1 MMTPDEA
8 GAALA
13 ADPTFNL
20 MSQAERE
27 TEAALLLGTID
38 APSDDP
44 LEIALTLELAA
55 LRAELAAL
63 TAEAGTGVATVSADN
78 PVGEACRN
86 GSDENPA
93 GCGGREPVAA
103 NGRCMTCGAYR
114 AAPVD
119 AATAPKAVEP
129 PIAPAK
135 VQKPASEAPVEPVVP
150 KLRHGVTYDPG
161 SSMLGRFKEAS
172 GATDK
177 ETAAMLGM
185 SRATVQAYAGGR
197 LTEKLTDVQ
206 ARILIDDIGERL
218 LLLAE
223 LKRDIAVLIGEIE

>member
-13 ADPTFNL
+13 ADPTFDL

-27 TEAALLLGTID
+27 TEAALLLGAID

-55 LRAELAAL
+55 LRAE
-63 TAEAGTGVATVSADN
+63 TGTGAATVSADN

-114 AAPVD
+114 AAPTD
-119 AATAPKAVEP
+119 AATAPKAVEL

-135 VQKPASEAPVEPVVP
+135 VETPASEAPVEPAAP

-161 SSMLGRFKEAS
+161 DSVLGRFKEAS

-185 SRATVQAYAGGR
+185 SRATVQAYANGR
-197 LTEKLTDVQ
+197 LVEKLTDVQ
-206 ARILIDDIGERL
+206 ARTLIDDIGERL

-223 LKRDIAVLIGEIE
+223 LKRDIAVLIGELD